1 MKMLFELVHDP
12 VLATPSEMA
21 GELRAMGRREQFEFD
36 AEMSPFMG
44 SIMSPEFRW
53 TPGTFLLRFKIMTRP
68 RDKRGDAESSR
79 KMVVTDL
86 ADQNLKKHIAAI
98 HINNRLTLTQR
109 KASNVLLYNAYE
121 NLLTARVH
129 RIRVKDLAEAIGF
142 NTHNLEP
149 LKEAL
154 KTLARTVLEW
164 NILDED
170 GAHEEWGATT
180 LLAQAVIKGGFCTY
194 AYSPDLCEKLY
205 RPEIYALLNL
215 SIQRKFSSGY
225 ALALY
230 ENCLRYRRV
239 GTTGWISL
247 DNLKRLLGLGENDA
261 YYQDFRKFNDK
272 IIKPAVRQVN
282 ETSDLFLDAQY
293 QRDNRRI
300 TAVRFQVSD
309 NPQMLLF
316 AQRQAAMVAALEE
329 ASEAPADGPAD
340 GTTDGTTDGDET
352 GERLREKLTAFGLS
366 ERQIRLALAMHDL
379 PYLEGNIAV
388 VERDLIA
395 GKVQNLPAYLL
406 AALRE
411 DYRPAPPLRAATATG
426 PAMAMDVAECAE
438 TPEARRER
446 LRAQFQAERL
456 QAALESLTPV
466 ERAALERDY
475 VAGLERGDGFESR
488 LILGLHR
495 KNGLN
500 SKIVES
506 HFRAF
511 ARERLLGAWDEAEFA
526 AYAGLQGSGGGETT
540 ARAS

>member
-1 MKMLFELVHDP
+1 
-12 VLATPSEMA
+12 
-21 GELRAMGRREQFEFD
+21 
-36 AEMSPFMG
+36 
-44 SIMSPEFRW
+44 
-53 TPGTFLLRFKIMTRP
+53 MTRKK
-68 RDKRGDAESSR
+68 DKRGDADATR
-79 KMVVTDL
+79 RMVVADL

-164 NILDED
+164 NILDES

-180 LLAQAVIKGGFCTY
+180 LLAQAVIKGGYCIY

-230 ENCLRYRRV
+230 ENCLRYRRI
-239 GTTGWISL
+239 GTTGWIGL
-247 DNLKRLLGLGENDA
+247 DNLKRILGIGETDA

-272 IIKPAVRQVN
+272 IIKPAIRQVN
-282 ETSDLFLDAQY
+282 ETSDLFLDIEY
-293 QRDNRRI
+293 QRDHRRI
-300 TAVRFQVSD
+300 MAVRFLVRD

-316 AQRQAAMVAALEE
+316 AERQAAITAALAEE
-329 ASEAPADGPAD
+329 AETPLAEGIVVERSGPL
-340 GTTDGTTDGDET
+340 GT
-352 GERLREKLTAFGLS
+352 KLLALGLS
-366 ERQIRLALAMHDL
+366 PHQIRLALATHQ
-379 PYLEGNIAV
+379 PAYLEENIAV
-388 VERDLIA
+388 VERDLAA
-395 GKVQNLPAYLL
+395 GKVHNLPAYLL

-411 DYRPAPPLRAATATG
+411 DYRSA
-426 PAMAMDVAECAE
+426 
-438 TPEARRER
+438 EARVRPTPSASDQTVAPIAGCSPPAVSVDR
-446 LRAQFQAERL
+446 MRTQFAADRL
-456 QAALESLTPV
+456 QAALDRLSPA
-466 ERAALERDY
+466 EREKLERDY
-475 VAGLERGDGFESR
+475 LTRLEQGGGFESQ
-488 LILGLHR
+488 LILGLYR
-495 KNGLN
+495 KSGLD

-506 HFRAF
+506 HFWVF
-511 ARERLLGAWDEAEFA
+511 SRERLIGGLDEAEFA
-526 AYAGLQGSGGGETT
+526 AYVANRDYSRRGVVAMS
-540 ARAS
+540 

>member
-1 MKMLFELVHDP
+1 
-12 VLATPSEMA
+12 MA
-21 GELRAMGRREQFEFD
+21 
-36 AEMSPFMG
+36 
-44 SIMSPEFRW
+44 
-53 TPGTFLLRFKIMTRP
+53 RP
-68 RDKRGDAESSR
+68 KNKRGDLETSR

-164 NILDED
+164 NILDEN

-230 ENCLRYRRV
+230 ENCLRYRRI

-282 ETSDLFLDAQY
+282 ETSDLFLDTHY
-293 QRDNRRI
+293 QRDNRRV
-300 TAVRFQVSD
+300 TSVRFQVSD

-316 AQRQAAMVAALEE
+316 AQRQAAMTAALQ
-329 ASEAPADGPAD
+329 EAPETPDESVKGSGEGPEEGA
-340 GTTDGTTDGDET
+340 GEGEET
-352 GERLREKLTAFGLS
+352 RERLERLREKLSALGLS
-366 ERQIRLALAMHDL
+366 PSQTSMALAAHD
-379 PYLEGNIAV
+379 PAYLEDNIAV

-395 GKVQNLPAYLL
+395 GKVRNLPAYLL

-411 DYRPAPPLRAATATG
+411 DYRPAAPLQLASAEPAKAASA
-426 PAMAMDVAECAE
+426 AECAE

-446 LRAQFQAERL
+446 LRTQFQAERL
-456 QAALESLTPV
+456 RAALEGLTHV
-466 ERAALERDY
+466 EREALERDY
-475 VAGLERGDGFESR
+475 ITGLERGEGFEGR
-488 LILGLHR
+488 LILGLYR
-495 KNGLN
+495 KGGLK

-511 ARERLLGAWDEAEFA
+511 ARERLIGALDEAEFS
-526 AYAGLQGSGGGETT
+526 AYIDLQADSVRETT
-540 ARAS
+540 ACGSCP

>member
-1 MKMLFELVHDP
+1 
-12 VLATPSEMA
+12 
-21 GELRAMGRREQFEFD
+21 
-36 AEMSPFMG
+36 
-44 SIMSPEFRW
+44 
-53 TPGTFLLRFKIMTRP
+53 MTRKK
-68 RDKRGDAESSR
+68 DKRGDADATR
-79 KMVVTDL
+79 GMIVADL

-164 NILDED
+164 NILDES

-180 LLAQAVIKGGFCTY
+180 LLAQAVIKGGYCIY

-230 ENCLRYRRV
+230 ENCLRYRRI
-239 GTTGWISL
+239 GTTGWIGL
-247 DNLKRLLGLGENDA
+247 DNLKRVLGIGETDA

-272 IIKPAVRQVN
+272 IIKPAIRQVN
-282 ETSDLFLDAQY
+282 ETSDLFLDIEY
-293 QRDNRRI
+293 QRDHRRI
-300 TAVRFQVSD
+300 MAVRFLVRD

-316 AQRQAAMVAALEE
+316 AERHAAITAALAEE
-329 ASEAPADGPAD
+329 AETPLAEGIVVERSGPL
-340 GTTDGTTDGDET
+340 GT
-352 GERLREKLTAFGLS
+352 KLLALGLS
-366 ERQIRLALAMHDL
+366 PHQIRLALATHQ
-379 PYLEGNIAV
+379 PAYLEDNIAV
-388 VERDLIA
+388 VERDLAA
-395 GKVQNLPAYLL
+395 GKVHNLPAYLL

-411 DYRPAPPLRAATATG
+411 DYRPA
-426 PAMAMDVAECAE
+426 
-438 TPEARRER
+438 EARARPAPSASDRTVAPTAGGSAPAVSVDR
-446 LRAQFQAERL
+446 LRTQFAACRL
-456 QAALESLTPV
+456 QAALDRLNQA
-466 ERAALERDY
+466 ERERLERDY
-475 VAGLERGDGFESR
+475 LTWLEQGGGFESQ
-488 LILGLHR
+488 LILGLYR
-495 KNGLN
+495 KSGLD

-506 HFRAF
+506 HFRVF
-511 ARERLLGAWDEAEFA
+511 AREQLIGELDEAEFA
-526 AYAGLQGSGGGETT
+526 AYVANQDYGGRRVV
-540 ARAS
+540 AMS

>member
-1 MKMLFELVHDP
+1 
-12 VLATPSEMA
+12 MA
-21 GELRAMGRREQFEFD
+21 RSKDKQGNAD
-36 AEMSPFMG
+36 A
-44 SIMSPEFRW
+44 
-53 TPGTFLLRFKIMTRP
+53 
-68 RDKRGDAESSR
+68 AR

-86 ADQNLKKHIAAI
+86 ADQNFKKHIAAI

-121 NLLTARVH
+121 SLLTARVH

-142 NTHNLEP
+142 NTHNLDP

-170 GAHEEWGATT
+170 GAQEEWGATT
-180 LLAQAVIKGGFCTY
+180 LLAQAVIKGGYCVY
-194 AYSPDLCEKLY
+194 AYSPELCEKLY

-239 GTTGWISL
+239 GSTGWIGL
-247 DNLKRLLGLGENDA
+247 DTLKRLLGVSEVEG

-272 IIKPAVRQVN
+272 VIKPAVRQVN
-282 ETSDLFLDAQY
+282 DSSDLFLEVDY
-293 QRDNRRI
+293 QRDRRRV
-300 TAVRFQVSD
+300 TAVRFQVGD

-316 AQRQAAMVAALEE
+316 AQRQAVIAMAGEALSAECSPEE
-329 ASEAPADGPAD
+329 RL
-340 GTTDGTTDGDET
+340 
-352 GERLREKLTAFGLS
+352 ERLRAQLTAFGLTAQ
-366 ERQIRLALAMHDL
+366 QIRMALATHE
-379 PYLEGNIAV
+379 PAYLEENLAV

-395 GKVQNLPAYLL
+395 GKVLNLPAYLL

-411 DYRPAPPLRAATATG
+411 DYRSAPNSVEPAARGQPAPALPAGSSGSANAAAGRGGSPEVQRQHLRTQFVAA
-426 PAMAMDVAECAE
+426 
-438 TPEARRER
+438 
-446 LRAQFQAERL
+446 RL
-456 QAALESLTPV
+456 QAALDRLTPA
-466 ERAALERDY
+466 EQAALESDY
-475 VAGLERGDGFESR
+475 VAQLAGGNGFESQ
-488 LILGLHR
+488 LILGLYR
-495 KNGLN
+495 KSGLN

-511 ARERLLGAWDEAEFA
+511 ARARLVGELDEREFA
-526 AYAGLQGSGGGETT
+526 AYAALRGHDGQERAATPWDARSQGEG
-540 ARAS
+540 A